1 MAKRS
6 LRTLALVIA
15 WTLLPAIALADYGS
29 VTVDEVTSVLDGDTF
44 RATINEWPP
53 VIGHRI
59 PVRISGINAP
69 ERRSRCDTE
78 AEKERERELAADAR
92 IYLVERLRGAETI
105 ELRQIERGSFFRIIA
120 EVWADGENV
129 GQEMIEAGHA
139 LPYQEGQGGKAWCG
153 L

>member
-15 WTLLPAIALADYGS
+15 WTLLPVIALADYGS
-29 VTVDEVTSVLDGDTF
+29 VRVDEIAAVYDGDTF
-44 RATINEWPP
+44 TATIHDWPP
-53 VIGHRI
+53 IIGERI
-59 PVRISGINAP
+59 PVRIAGIQSP

-78 AEKERERELAADAR
+78 ADKERERELAAEAR
-92 IYLVERLRGAETI
+92 IYLVERLRGAESV

-139 LPYQEGQGGKAWCG
+139 LPYVTGQSGQAWCG

>member
-1 MAKRS
+1 MKR
-6 LRTLALVIA
+6 LLALLLCP
-15 WTLLPAIALADYGS
+15 TLALADYGS
-29 VTVDEVTSVLDGDTF
+29 VTVDEVTSILDGDTI

-53 VIGHRI
+53 VIGYRI

-92 IYLVERLRGAETI
+92 IYLVERLRGADEI

-129 GQEMIEAGHA
+129 GQKMIEAGHA

>member
-1 MAKRS
+1 MIRCI
-6 LRTLALVIA
+6 IA
-15 WTLLPAIALADYGS
+15 AGLLLPRIALADYGS

-44 RATINEWPP
+44 RAQIEDWPAI
-53 VIGHRI
+53 IGERI
-59 PVRISGINAP
+59 PVRIAGIQSP

-78 AEKERERELAADAR
+78 AEKTRERQLAADAR
-92 IYLVERLRGAETI
+92 IYLVERLRGADTI

-120 EVWADGENV
+120 EVWVDGENV

-139 LPYQEGQGGKAWCG
+139 LPYQEGQGGNAWCG

>member
-1 MAKRS
+1 MKR
-6 LRTLALVIA
+6 LL
-15 WTLLPAIALADYGS
+15 TLLLLPTIALADYGS
-29 VTVDEVTSVLDGDTF
+29 VVVDEVTSIIDGDTI
-44 RATINEWPP
+44 RVTVNEWPP

-105 ELRQIERGSFFRIIA
+105 ELRRIERGSFFRINA
-120 EVWADGENV
+120 EVWADGGDV
-129 GQEMIEAGHA
+129 GAEMLAEGHA
-139 LPYQEGQGGKAWCG
+139 LPYQPGQGGKAWCSIAQPPE
-153 L
+153 

>member
-1 MAKRS
+1 MRRCAI
-6 LRTLALVIA
+6 LLTA
-15 WTLLPAIALADYGS
+15 LLPGIALADYGS
-29 VTVDEVTSVLDGDTF
+29 VTVDEVTSIVDGDTI
-44 RATINEWPP
+44 RVTVSDWPP
-53 VIGHRI
+53 VIGERI

-92 IYLVERLRGAETI
+92 IYLVDRLRGAETI
-105 ELRQIERGSFFRIIA
+105 ELRRIERGSFFRIIA

-139 LPYQEGQGGKAWCG
+139 LPYQAGQGGRSWCG

>member
-1 MAKRS
+1 M
-6 LRTLALVIA
+6 I
-15 WTLLPAIALADYGS
+15 
-29 VTVDEVTSVLDGDTF
+29 
-44 RATINEWPP
+44 
-53 VIGHRI
+53 
-59 PVRISGINAP
+59 
-69 ERRSRCDTE
+69 
-78 AEKERERELAADAR
+78 ADAR

>member
-1 MAKRS
+1 MRILLAAMA
-6 LRTLALVIA
+6 
-15 WTLLPAIALADYGS
+15 LLPTLALADYGS
-29 VTVDEVTSVLDGDTF
+29 VVVDEVTSFRDGDTIVVN
-44 RATINEWPP
+44 INEWPE

-78 AEKERERELAADAR
+78 AEKEREKELAAEVR
-92 IYLVERLRGAETI
+92 IYLVERLRGAESI
-105 ELRQIERGSFFRIIA
+105 ELRRIERGSFFRIIA